1 MRNNPPTDDYYR
13 VWSSKTRHLLSFLSN
28 LHGVS
33 KFSPL
38 STSLHCH
45 VYRGPHD
52 LSIAEMKKYNFLI
65 RKKKK
70 KKDRMANGT
79 LPLSR
84 LMRLQMAHMRRA
96 QCCLSDFCS
105 VSKVTMIDGYFW
117 INNHFLLS
125 LYAWKNI
132 YIYIFVCIYINTRA
146 SKFHWTSSPVITDG
160 NESSSPCFL
169 QLNTLTNFEQSPVR
183 GDTRGRALSSFTHY
197 HSSSDFPHG
206 HWLDDGIILFENS
219 HRSWPPYDARR
230 NPTICGSLQPSNLR
244 IDTRTHLEESLVAR
258 EREDPSPLPAR

>member
-1 MRNNPPTDDYYR
+1 MTIIGVEFDRRKWDI
-13 VWSSKTRHLLSFLSN
+13 VHLLSFLSN
-28 LHGVS
+28 LHGTVS

-132 YIYIFVCIYINTRA
+132 YIFVCIYINTRA

-169 QLNTLTNFEQSPVR
+169 QLNTNFFSQISNNLPYGVTLEGEHCQVSR
-183 GDTRGRALSSFTHY
+183 
-197 HSSSDFPHG
+197 
-206 HWLDDGIILFENS
+206 IITAHLIF
-219 HRSWPPYDARR
+219 
-230 NPTICGSLQPSNLR
+230 
-244 IDTRTHLEESLVAR
+244 RTGT
-258 EREDPSPLPAR
+258 D

>member
-45 VYRGPHD
+45 VYRGLHD
-52 LSIAEMKKYNFLI
+52 LSIGEMKKYNFLI

-125 LYAWKNI
+125 LYAWKKI
-132 YIYIFVCIYINTRA
+132 YIYLCVFILIHALRNFTEQVLLSLR
-146 SKFHWTSSPVITDG
+146 

>member
-1 MRNNPPTDDYYR
+1 MDGIA
-13 VWSSKTRHLLSFLSN
+13 TRKEKERRGAEKEWRAFPSDSFILSTTCLVSIFQCEIILQPMTIIGVEFDRRKRDIVHLLSFLSN

-105 VSKVTMIDGYFW
+105 VSKVTMIDGYF
-117 INNHFLLS
+117 
-125 LYAWKNI
+125 
-132 YIYIFVCIYINTRA
+132 
-146 SKFHWTSSPVITDG
+146 
-160 NESSSPCFL
+160 
-169 QLNTLTNFEQSPVR
+169 
-183 GDTRGRALSSFTHY
+183 
-197 HSSSDFPHG
+197 
-206 HWLDDGIILFENS
+206 
-219 HRSWPPYDARR
+219 
-230 NPTICGSLQPSNLR
+230 
-244 IDTRTHLEESLVAR
+244 
-258 EREDPSPLPAR
+258 

>member
-1 MRNNPPTDDYYR
+1 M
-13 VWSSKTRHLLSFLSN
+13 
-28 LHGVS
+28 
-33 KFSPL
+33 
-38 STSLHCH
+38 
-45 VYRGPHD
+45 
-52 LSIAEMKKYNFLI
+52 
-65 RKKKK
+65 
-70 KKDRMANGT
+70 
-79 LPLSR
+79 
-84 LMRLQMAHMRRA
+84 
-96 QCCLSDFCS
+96 
-105 VSKVTMIDGYFW
+105 
-117 INNHFLLS
+117 
-125 LYAWKNI
+125 
-132 YIYIFVCIYINTRA
+132 CIYINTRA

-258 EREDPSPLPAR
+258 ERTSFPPLRSIISFSKKRKNQIKDNHRLGGEKYYVYQTQVTRPIFLSPLFDSSARPPRCLHSLECCPNTLWTRLHF